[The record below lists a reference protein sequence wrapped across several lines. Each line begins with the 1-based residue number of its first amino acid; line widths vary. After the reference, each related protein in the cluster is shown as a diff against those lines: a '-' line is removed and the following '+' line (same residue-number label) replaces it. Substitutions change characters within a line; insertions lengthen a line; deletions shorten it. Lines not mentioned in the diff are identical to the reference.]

1 MLSKYLIPRASKM
14 AVLGVQIVITMVMAS
29 VMTKIGPFMSL
40 ARWILT
46 SNGLVRYLH
55 PSDEEL
61 KPLEIKGDAKNGIEP
76 ELNFEVP
83 SKS

>member
-1 MLSKYLIPRASKM
+1 M

-29 VMTKIGPFMSL
+29 IMTKIGPFMSF

-61 KPLEIKGDAKNGIEP
+61 KPLEIKGDAKNVTKA
-76 ELNFEVP
+76 ELSFEAP
-83 SKS
+83 SKL

>member
-1 MLSKYLIPRASKM
+1 MLSKNSISRASKM

-29 VMTKIGPFMSL
+29 IMTKVGPFMSF

-61 KPLEIKGDAKNGIEP
+61 KPLEIKGDAKNVIEAT
-76 ELNFEVP
+76 
-83 SKS
+83 

>member
-1 MLSKYLIPRASKM
+1 M

-29 VMTKIGPFMSL
+29 IMTKIGPFMSL

-46 SNGLVRYLH
+46 SSGLVRYMH

-61 KPLEIKGDAKNGIEP
+61 KPLAI
-76 ELNFEVP
+76 VP
-83 SKS
+83 LTVC